1 MATVLIT
8 AYNNSDKY
16 TIMDPVTSLTSSFID
31 VSAKETELTA
41 GVESALHAKCSE
53 GSSYAPYASSNQQ
66 DELAWSSST
75 LLDQL
80 DPWSKGFLSLV
91 NEHMCNFSEGS
102 VSPAGQLSELAIE
115 GSYLDKA
122 KIKYEHSNSDNELV
136 SLLLYVYLTEN

>member
-1 MATVLIT
+1 VCEEE
-8 AYNNSDKY
+8 
-16 TIMDPVTSLTSSFID
+16 IMDGTTVGLLGGGQLGRMM
-31 VSAKETELTA
+31 VEA
-41 GVESALHAKCSE
+41 GHRLGIRVAV
-53 GSSYAPYASSNQQ
+53 
-66 DELAWSSST
+66 
-75 LLDQL
+75 L
-80 DPWSKGFLSLV
+80 DPGTTLALLLVCMDTCLCLV